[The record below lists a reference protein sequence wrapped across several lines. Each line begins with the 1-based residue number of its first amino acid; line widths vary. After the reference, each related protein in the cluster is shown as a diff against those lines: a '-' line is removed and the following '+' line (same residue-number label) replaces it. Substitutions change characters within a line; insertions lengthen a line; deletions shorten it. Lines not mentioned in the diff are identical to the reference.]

1 MYYSINILECCI
13 NLFYV
18 FRPHFGNNF
27 TFPSKTRKNKLICMC
42 AFVNFESI
50 FHVPRNGFKC
60 LFYILPCV
68 HVKYSVYIKTART
81 GSSFSKKWMARI
93 YLQLSEQEY
102 PFLLILIIQI
112 FRKKNRQKNPV
123 KIGHHL
129 SRHTCIT
136 NEENA
141 IDSFTNSLQNKL
153 SLAAV

>member
-1 MYYSINILECCI
+1 
-13 NLFYV
+13 
-18 FRPHFGNNF
+18 
-27 TFPSKTRKNKLICMC
+27 
-42 AFVNFESI
+42 
-50 FHVPRNGFKC
+50 
-60 LFYILPCV
+60 
-68 HVKYSVYIKTART
+68 
-81 GSSFSKKWMARI
+81 MARI
-93 YLQLSEQEY
+93 YLKLSEQEY

-112 FRKKNRQKNPV
+112 FRKKQTKNPV